1 MVNQYTAIG
10 RGSVGDS
17 DHWCKRRRNGNRQFF
32 WSHHGYSE
40 SGRNGGQRLAGNA
53 LLGHGRAEV
62 LLLTLLPAAARVHW
76 GWGTA
81 GSAGPIYGYTAG
93 YDAHGNLMSFSD
105 CVTGDCVTNGCGTN
119 GCVMGTWAMNDD
131 KLNRV
136 SSGTATAGPY
146 GPAQAGMSG
155 LTLGWG
161 YDVFGNRQTQ
171 TPSGDPATPAPPA
184 QTLSYTTSNNNRIDN
199 YGSGSYDAAGNV
211 LYDLVNHYLYDAEGR
226 LCAVSN
232 PDRGN
237 EQYLYDAEGRRVAKS
252 TVGSLSCDV
261 TNFTPTESYL
271 LGQIW

>member
-1 MVNQYTAIG
+1 
-10 RGSVGDS
+10 
-17 DHWCKRRRNGNRQFF
+17 
-32 WSHHGYSE
+32 
-40 SGRNGGQRLAGNA
+40 
-53 LLGHGRAEV
+53 
-62 LLLTLLPAAARVHW
+62 
-76 GWGTA
+76 
-81 GSAGPIYGYTAG
+81 
-93 YDAHGNLMSFSD
+93 
-105 CVTGDCVTNGCGTN
+105 
-119 GCVMGTWAMNDD
+119 MGTWAMNYD

-271 LGQIW
+271 LGQSGELITELGPSGSFLRTHVYANGQLLATYTDDSTKDTTELAFSDWLGTKRVVAKANGQIAGSCLSLPFGDALSCSSAVSLDGHHFTGQVHDSTSGNDYFGARYYGGYSRADS